1 MWGPQMIGKLVNI
14 NLQAMHQL
22 SLQNNKH
29 LRKCVMTCA
38 DFAQQLRLKGLNVE
52 VMRSTVGSQQSSRA
66 LCTFTQH
73 HHKIPAWWRKLF
85 AQLLWSR
92 CCLSLTDAGSPW
104 QRFQREF
111 GSFPLLLSTFLYAK
125 EKGKRKPQE
134 GILLSLKTWSS
145 TSTWC
150 WAASWIFC
158 KECIRHWP
166 WSQPW
171 QKLQCSHHWGLTL
184 QVSSGLIYIY
194 SYIHGYIII
203 STVFYSYLW
212 LSMIIVSFSISIDN

>member
-92 CCLSLTDAGSPW
+92 LSCLSLTDAGSPW

-125 EKGKRKPQE
+125 EKGNLRK
-134 GILLSLKTWSS
+134 GS
-145 TSTWC
+145 C
-150 WAASWIFC
+150 WASRHGQAHRLDAEQPPGFFAKSASGIDPEASPDRNFNVH
-158 KECIRHWP
+158 ITGA
-166 WSQPW
+166 
-171 QKLQCSHHWGLTL
+171 SHYRL
-184 QVSSGLIYIY
+184 VA
-194 SYIHGYIII
+194 
-203 STVFYSYLW
+203 V
-212 LSMIIVSFSISIDN
+212 

>member
-1 MWGPQMIGKLVNI
+1 MWLPKKNEVEVSIGKSSINGLFSIPTMWGPQMIGKLVNI

-92 CCLSLTDAGSPW
+92 LSCLSLTDAGSP
-104 QRFQREF
+104 
-111 GSFPLLLSTFLYAK
+111 
-125 EKGKRKPQE
+125 
-134 GILLSLKTWSS
+134 
-145 TSTWC
+145 
-150 WAASWIFC
+150 
-158 KECIRHWP
+158 
-166 WSQPW
+166 
-171 QKLQCSHHWGLTL
+171 
-184 QVSSGLIYIY
+184 
-194 SYIHGYIII
+194 
-203 STVFYSYLW
+203 
-212 LSMIIVSFSISIDN
+212 